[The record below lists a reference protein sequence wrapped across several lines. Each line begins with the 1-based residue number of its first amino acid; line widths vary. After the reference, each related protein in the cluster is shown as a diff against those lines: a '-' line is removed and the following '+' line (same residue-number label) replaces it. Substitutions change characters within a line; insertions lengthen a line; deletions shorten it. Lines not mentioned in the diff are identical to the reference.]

1 MYSGCTMSNDYE
13 FVGPYR
19 LERTLGSGSFGKVK
33 REAGKE
39 IMTCSGY
46 TSHHRYP
53 SAIKIMDKERINE
66 LNMMEKVKREIRIL
80 HSFHHPHIV
89 RLYSAI
95 FTIFP

>member
-1 MYSGCTMSNDYE
+1 MATHLITGIQ
-13 FVGPYR
+13 V
-19 LERTLGSGSFGKVK
+19 
-33 REAGKE
+33 
-39 IMTCSGY
+39 
-46 TSHHRYP
+46 
-53 SAIKIMDKERINE
+53 AIKIMDKERINE